1 MSTESLRVPGGETYR
16 EKALRKFKQQPLV
29 PLGLSNSIWEGLTYL
44 IFTIF
49 SIGALATTF
58 TLLMASN
65 KLRKRQSKDMNYWL
79 RARVVAQGFT
89 IIAVVAG
96 AWMMG
101 RTKPQIDRS
110 AHEQDEMLAG
120 LQRRR
125 EEFEERLKN
134 AEENHRLEQ
143 EILNA
148 PPSEPTRAPV
158 SHDTNAQPPQP
169 TQASSTWSPLSWF
182 KGSNSK

>member
-1 MSTESLRVPGGETYR
+1 
-16 EKALRKFKQQPLV
+16 
-29 PLGLSNSIWEGLTYL
+29 
-44 IFTIF
+44 
-49 SIGALATTF
+49 LATTF

-79 RARVVAQGFT
+79 RARVIAQGFT
-89 IIAVVAG
+89 VAAIVAG

-101 RTKPQIDRS
+101 QTKPQIDKS
-110 AHEQDEMLAG
+110 AREQDEMLAG
-120 LQRRR
+120 FQRRR

-148 PPSEPTRAPV
+148 PPSEPTRTPV
-158 SHDTNAQPPQP
+158 IRNIDVQLPQP
-169 TQASSTWSPLSWF
+169 TQASSTWGPLSWF

>member
-1 MSTESLRVPGGETYR
+1 
-16 EKALRKFKQQPLV
+16 
-29 PLGLSNSIWEGLTYL
+29 
-44 IFTIF
+44 
-49 SIGALATTF
+49 
-58 TLLMASN
+58 MAAN

-79 RARVVAQGFT
+79 RARVIAQGLT
-89 IIAVVAG
+89 IAAVVAG

-101 RTKPQIDRS
+101 QTKPQIDRS

-148 PPSEPTRAPV
+148 PLSESTKTSEIRD
-158 SHDTNAQPPQP
+158 HDAQPPQP
-169 TQASSTWSPLSWF
+169 PVAPSTWSSLSWF
-182 KGSNSK
+182 KGSNPK

>member
-1 MSTESLRVPGGETYR
+1 M
-16 EKALRKFKQQPLV
+16 
-29 PLGLSNSIWEGLTYL
+29 
-44 IFTIF
+44 
-49 SIGALATTF
+49 ATTF
-58 TLLMASN
+58 TLLMAAS

-79 RARVVAQGFT
+79 RARVIAQGLT
-89 IIAVVAG
+89 IAAVVAG

-101 RTKPQIDRS
+101 QTKPQIDKS
-110 AHEQDEMLAG
+110 AREQDEMLAG
-120 LQRRR
+120 LQKRR
-125 EEFEERLKN
+125 EFEERLRN

-158 SHDTNAQPPQP
+158 IRDANAQPPQP
-169 TQASSTWSPLSWF
+169 TQAPSTWRPLSWF

>member
-1 MSTESLRVPGGETYR
+1 M
-16 EKALRKFKQQPLV
+16 
-29 PLGLSNSIWEGLTYL
+29 
-44 IFTIF
+44 
-49 SIGALATTF
+49 ATTF
-58 TLLMASN
+58 TLLMAAS

-79 RARVVAQGFT
+79 RARVIAQGLT
-89 IIAVVAG
+89 IAAVVAG

-101 RTKPQIDRS
+101 QTKPQIDKS
-110 AHEQDEMLAG
+110 ARDQDEMLAG

-148 PPSEPTRAPV
+148 PPSEPARTPIVR
-158 SHDTNAQPPQP
+158 DTDAQPPQP
-169 TQASSTWSPLSWF
+169 TRTPSTWSPLSWF

>member
-1 MSTESLRVPGGETYR
+1 M
-16 EKALRKFKQQPLV
+16 
-29 PLGLSNSIWEGLTYL
+29 
-44 IFTIF
+44 
-49 SIGALATTF
+49 ATTF
-58 TLLMASN
+58 TLLMAAS

-79 RARVVAQGFT
+79 RARVIAQGVT
-89 IIAVVAG
+89 IAAVVAG

-101 RTKPQIDRS
+101 QTTPQIDKS
-110 AHEQDEMLAG
+110 AREQDEMLAG

-148 PPSEPTRAPV
+148 PPSESTRTPV
-158 SHDTNAQPPQP
+158 IRDANAHPPSPQP
-169 TQASSTWSPLSWF
+169 TEGPSTWSPLSWF
-182 KGSNSK
+182 KRSNSK

>member
-1 MSTESLRVPGGETYR
+1 MSTEPLRVPNGETYR

-29 PLGLSNSIWEGLTYL
+29 PL
-44 IFTIF
+44 
-49 SIGALATTF
+49 GALATTF

-79 RARVVAQGFT
+79 RARVIAQGFT
-89 IIAVVAG
+89 IAAVVAG

-101 RTKPQIDRS
+101 QTKPQIDKS
-110 AHEQDEMLAG
+110 AREQDEMLDG

-125 EEFEERLKN
+125 EEFEERLRN

-143 EILNA
+143 EVLNA
-148 PPSEPTRAPV
+148 PSSEATGTPV
-158 SHDTNAQPPQP
+158 IRDINAQPLQA
-169 TQASSTWSPLSWF
+169 TQVSSMWNPLGWF
-182 KGSNSK
+182 KGSNPK

>member
-1 MSTESLRVPGGETYR
+1 MSTGPLRVPNGETYR

-29 PLGLSNSIWEGLTYL
+29 PLGLSSPTCEWPACP
-44 IFTIF
+44 IFTI
-49 SIGALATTF
+49 GVLATTF

-79 RARVVAQGFT
+79 RARVIAQGFT

-101 RTKPQIDRS
+101 RTKPQIDRT
-110 AHEQDEMLAG
+110 AREQDEMLDG

-125 EEFEERLKN
+125 EEFEERLRN

-143 EILNA
+143 EVLNT
-148 PPSEPTRAPV
+148 PPSEPTGASVIR
-158 SHDTNAQPPQP
+158 DITGRPPQP
-169 TQASSTWSPLSWF
+169 TQAPSTWNPLSWF